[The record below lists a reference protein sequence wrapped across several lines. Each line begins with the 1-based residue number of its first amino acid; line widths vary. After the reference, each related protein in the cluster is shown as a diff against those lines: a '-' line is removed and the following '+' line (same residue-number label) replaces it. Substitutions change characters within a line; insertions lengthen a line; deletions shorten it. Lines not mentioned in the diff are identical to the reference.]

1 MIEAHA
7 AEVARGQNTGSFP
20 GDRLAGICMVAA
32 PLLLTT
38 AAALFIGISEG
49 GARQQLAGFETNNT
63 RALAAVNIAVAGVI
77 LTAFAVAGVAALVTR
92 QRPGLGHA
100 GGALTIVGLF
110 GPAFFLGID
119 YVGIHLARLTDRN
132 GAVAVFEKAAA
143 TPNVVNVAGPALVVG
158 FVLLAAGT
166 AKTGVL
172 PLARSWALGAT
183 ALAPIGLISG
193 FVVITV
199 VAWLALAVALV
210 PLGVRLLQR

>member
-7 AEVARGQNTGSFP
+7 AEAAHGHNTGSFP
-20 GDRLAGICMVAA
+20 GDRLAGICMVTA

-38 AAALFIGISEG
+38 GAALFIGIYEG
-49 GARQQLAGFETNNT
+49 GARNQLAAFEANNT
-63 RALAAVNIAVAGVI
+63 RALAAVNIALAGVI

-92 QRPGLGHA
+92 QRPGLGRA

-119 YVGIHLARLTDRN
+119 NVGIHLARLTDRN
-132 GAVAVFEKAAA
+132 GAVAVFEQASA
-143 TPNVVNVAGPALVVG
+143 TPNIANVAGPALVVG
-158 FVLLAAGT
+158 FVLLAVGA

-193 FVVITV
+193 FVVISV

-210 PLGVRLLQR
+210 PLGVGLLRR